1 MFPVTT
7 RRRGSKR
14 RRPNRSGVWIL
25 GLVAALLAAAGL
37 QQAVRRALALET
49 LPTGS
54 AEWIWEEGRHRQIG
68 PWVLWAVR
76 DFELPEVSDSVRLL
90 ALADEVYVVHVNGRR
105 VGSDVYHEGMAPD
118 RYEVASWLRPG
129 ANRLAVELRSGRG
142 AGGLLLA
149 LVDGVTGEQLLSTD
163 DDWTVFHRD
172 HPGILEGWL
181 PLSEGEPA
189 FSWGSPPVGRWGLP
203 TGVVDRPAF
212 PQVAGEPWELRPVF
226 PRRVAVGAEVL
237 EILASGDR
245 DRSLRLP
252 WRALEPEGVRVSEH
266 RDRAGVILFDW
277 GRELTGYLTLEH
289 RSGGGRPAGL
299 LRVGTELPE
308 VDLSRPHA
316 RVLTVSGG
324 DVWRDELPRRFRY
337 ALVLGA
343 DSVVAARVAPVAAE
357 LLDRLPAPVP
367 ERGLFGLASPRLGT
381 PVENEVRRR
390 LQGLAGGARREDL

>member
-1 MFPVTT
+1 MSPVTT
-7 RRRGSKR
+7 QQSGSR
-14 RRPNRSGVWIL
+14 QRASQRSGVWIL
-25 GLVAALLAAAGL
+25 GLVAVVLAAAGL

-49 LPTGS
+49 LSTGS

-76 DFELPEVSDSVRLL
+76 DFELPQVPGSVRLL
-90 ALADEVYVVHVNGRR
+90 ALADEVYVAHVNGRR
-105 VGSDVYHEGMAPD
+105 VGSDVYHEGMVPD

-149 LVDGVTGEQLLSTD
+149 LVDGATGEQLLGTD
-163 DDWTVFHRD
+163 DRWTVFHRD

-203 TGVVDRPAF
+203 TRGVDRPTF

-226 PRRVAVGAEVL
+226 PRRAAVGAEVL

-245 DRSLRLP
+245 DRSRRLP
-252 WRALEPEGVRVSEH
+252 WRPLEPASVRASAD
-266 RDRAGVILFDW
+266 RDRGGVILFDW
-277 GRELTGYLTLEH
+277 GRELTGYLTLDH
-289 RSGGGRPAGL
+289 RSGGGRPPGL

-308 VDLSRPHA
+308 VDLSRSHA
-316 RVLTVSGG
+316 RVLTASAG
-324 DVWRDELPRRFRY
+324 DVWRDELPRSFRY

-343 DSVVAARVAPVAAE
+343 DSVVSARVAPVAPE
-357 LLDRLPAPVP
+357 LRHLLPVPVP
-367 ERGLFGLASPRLGT
+367 ERGLFGLPSPRLGT

-390 LQGLAGGARREDL
+390 LQGLSGGARREDL